1 MPCVNSVFL
10 FFFFFTGLSV
20 FYFDELKLLFT
31 KRADIGRLAPW
42 NTFTVDQR
50 LICHQVGWVP
60 WVKVRVKNSYELKK
74 GIASIV
80 YACQM
85 KDVLL
90 FQSFTWLWERNL
102 KELIM
107 WRTHPTPPPVPS
119 SSKTRPTFRRTN
131 IQTRHIGFVELGGRS
146 SLFCPLKRMLK
157 SYWSVNIS
165 SRVSGWLLHSL
176 YSLGSWLIL
185 SGTST

>member
-10 FFFFFTGLSV
+10 FFFFF
-20 FYFDELKLLFT
+20 LLAF
-31 KRADIGRLAPW
+31 RFFISMNWNFSLQRGQYGRLAPW